1 MAEVIAMLNFKKKVW
16 IVRQKEKGV
25 LTDYE
30 IASIQHISRMTVYR
44 LWDRYCNFGVE
55 ALKEKPIGRKV
66 DEIPNKIQ
74 EDILRLRKEDYGIHA
89 IEGMLKN
96 KNIIIS
102 HNKIHRFLR
111 SKGLVKLE
119 PKKGRRYNYIR
130 WERKHSNSLWQ
141 TDFCWDSKQDC
152 WLTAWLDDHSRL
164 ITAAEYI
171 TEATTDASLEVFEK
185 GVKRYGL
192 PKETLSDRGS
202 QYYANLGETCRF
214 LEYMKSKG
222 INHIYASIKKPTTC
236 GKLERWWRTHND
248 ERWNFTS
255 LSKFV
260 NYYNYKR
267 PHMSLDYLTPHEVY
281 VRDLRV

>member
-1 MAEVIAMLNFKKKVW
+1 MLNFKKRIW
-16 IVRQKEKGV
+16 IIKQKENGE
-25 LTDYE
+25 LTDSQ
-30 IASIQHISRMTVYR
+30 IASAQRITRRAVQKIWVKYQINGLDDLR
-44 LWDRYCNFGVE
+44 DKQF
-55 ALKEKPIGRKV
+55 GRKV

-74 EDILRLRKEDYGIHA
+74 EEILKLRKEDYGIHA
-89 IEGMLKN
+89 IEGLLKN
-96 KNIIIS
+96 KDIIIS

-164 ITAAEYI
+164 ITAAEYV
-171 TEATTDASLEVFEK
+171 TEATTDNSLRIFERGIK
-185 GVKRYGL
+185 SYGL
-192 PKETLSDRGS
+192 PRETLSDRGS

-248 ERWNFTS
+248 ERWNFAS
-255 LSKFV
+255 LNKFV
-260 NYYNYKR
+260 DHYNNKR
-267 PHMSLDYLTPHEVY
+267 PHMSLDYLTPHEVWK
-281 VRDLRV
+281 RDFKV

>member
-1 MAEVIAMLNFKKKVW
+1 MLNFKKKLW
-16 IVRQKEKGV
+16 IVKQVEQDKISITDIAKTQKISRWYVYKLFDSYKEKGI
-25 LTDYE
+25 D
-30 IASIQHISRMTVYR
+30 
-44 LWDRYCNFGVE
+44 
-55 ALKEKPIGRKV
+55 ALNDKPRGRKL

-74 EDILRLRKEDYGIHA
+74 EEIIKLRKEDYGIHA

-96 KNIIIS
+96 KDIIIS
-102 HNKIHRFLR
+102 NNKIHRFLR

-171 TEATTDASLEVFEK
+171 TEATTDASLEVFEN

-192 PKETLSDRGS
+192 PRETLSDRGT
-202 QYYANLGETCRF
+202 QY
-214 LEYMKSKG
+214 
-222 INHIYASIKKPTTC
+222 
-236 GKLERWWRTHND
+236 
-248 ERWNFTS
+248 
-255 LSKFV
+255 
-260 NYYNYKR
+260 
-267 PHMSLDYLTPHEVY
+267 
-281 VRDLRV
+281 